1 MKKQTQKNTRNLK
14 LILSL
19 DLHHI
24 GIVSLSGDFVMPQ
37 PHRYSFLRIPMS
49 MPMLIVVLAIYFG
62 TVMNYP
68 VLKTLFRLSEE
79 VSNPLFPYTAPV
91 LLICAFILIF
101 SAFAWPYLFKPFM
114 MLVLLTSSA
123 ALYAEVNFQTLFDTT
138 MMESVFETNSSEV
151 SFYFNGAT
159 LFYLLSFGV
168 LPCLFLAMVRITS
181 QRTWIRTIISRV
193 SLVVIA
199 VMGIGLIAATSYKD
213 YASVGRNNH
222 YLNKMI
228 IPAHLYSGAK
238 YLNQTYFR
246 TQQPYQTLGTDAH
259 VVSTPNGKP
268 TLMVVVLGET
278 ARAMNFA
285 YNGYRRDT
293 NPYTKEMG
301 LIAFQDVSSCGTYTA
316 LSVPCM
322 FSNLTRDTYTKSRAE
337 AQDNVLN
344 VLQYAGVDVL
354 WIDNDGGDKGVANK
368 LPYLSI
374 RASLKNDD
382 CNGSTCFDVAM
393 LKDAKTFIHDGQRN
407 KLLVLHTIGSHGP
420 TYWQRYPDAQAPF
433 QPACN
438 RSDIENCNDM
448 QIVNVYDNTL
458 VYTDYVLAQVINT
471 LKSVSNTY
479 NVILTYISDHGES
492 LGESG
497 LYLHGTPYAI
507 APKEQTQVPWLLW
520 MPEQYAQQK
529 GLNTQCLKEKAK
541 NSPLS
546 HDNLFH
552 SLLGLYG
559 VRSQV
564 QNAELDITQSCLLSS

>member
-1 MKKQTQKNTRNLK
+1 MSNFSRFT
-14 LILSL
+14 
-19 DLHHI
+19 
-24 GIVSLSGDFVMPQ
+24 FP
-37 PHRYSFLRIPMS
+37 RIPMS
-49 MPMLIVVLAIYFG
+49 MTTLIVVFAVYFG

-68 VLKTLFRLSEE
+68 VLKTIFHLSAD
-79 VSNPLFPYTAPV
+79 VSNPLFAYTAP
-91 LLICAFILIF
+91 LLLTSAFIIIF
-101 SAFAWPYLFKPFM
+101 SAFAWPYFFKPFM
-114 MLVLLTSSA
+114 AFVVLTSAA

-138 MMESVFETNSSEV
+138 MMESVFETNSSEI
-151 SFYFNGAT
+151 SFYLNSAT
-159 LFYLLSFGV
+159 MLYLLGFGG
-168 LPCLFLAMVRITS
+168 LPCLFLAMVRIKPY
-181 QRTWIRTIISRV
+181 RTWTRAIVSRV
-193 SLVVIA
+193 GVVLIA
-199 VMGIGLIAATSYKD
+199 VAGIGLVAGTSYKD

-228 IPAHLYSGAK
+228 IPAHLYNGAK
-238 YLNQTYFR
+238 YLNKTYFE
-246 TQQPYQTLGTDAH
+246 TKLAYQTLGSDAK
-259 VVSTPNGKP
+259 VTAAPNGKP

-285 YNGYRRDT
+285 YNGYNRDT
-293 NPYTKEMG
+293 NPYTKDMG

-322 FSNLTRDTYTKSRAE
+322 FSNMTRDTYNKPRAA
-337 AQDNVLN
+337 AQDNALN
-344 VLQYAGVDVL
+344 VLQHAGVDVL
-354 WIDNDGGDKGVANK
+354 WIDNDGGDKGVADK
-368 LPYLSI
+368 LPYISI
-374 RASLKNDD
+374 DASLKNND

-393 LKDAKTFIHDGQRN
+393 MTDAKKFIDDGSHN

-438 RSDIENCNDM
+438 RSDIENCNDK

-458 VYTDYVLAQVINT
+458 VYTDYVLAQVINE
-471 LKSVSNTY
+471 LKSVSNDY
-479 NVILTYISDHGES
+479 NVMLTYISDHGES

-507 APKEQTQVPWLLW
+507 APKEQTHVPWLLW

-529 GLNTQCLKEKAK
+529 GLSTQCIKDKAQ
-541 NSPLS
+541 NSTLS

-564 QNAELDITQSCLLSS
+564 QNPELDITQSCLLNS